1 MKYIKFSLDDEI
13 PVKFKIRRLYPY
25 GLDIA
30 WKYTSKLNFT
40 KYIKLHYSSLYSK
53 VQYLEQLSDNE
64 LIDKYK
70 HLIQE
75 EHCIIKKEKYNIKTN

>member
-1 MKYIKFSLDDEI
+1 MKYIKFSLDDKTL
-13 PVKFKIRRLYPY
+13 VKFKIRRLYPY

-30 WKYTSKLNFT
+30 WKYTEKLNFS
-40 KYIKLHYSSLYSK
+40 KYIKLYCSSLYSQCVK
-53 VQYLEQLSDNE
+53 VKYLEQLSDNE

-75 EHCIIKKEKYNIKTN
+75 EHSIIKNKKRKI

>member
-1 MKYIKFSLDDEI
+1 MKYIKFSLDDET

-30 WKYTSKLNFT
+30 WKYTGKLNFT
-40 KYIKLHYSSLYSK
+40 KYILLHCSSLYSK
-53 VQYLEQLSDNE
+53 VQYLEQLSDSD

-75 EHCIIKKEKYNIKTN
+75 EHSIIKNKKRKI

>member
-1 MKYIKFSLDDEI
+1 MKYINFSLDDETL
-13 PVKFKIRRLYPY
+13 VKFKIRILYPY

-30 WKYTSKLNFT
+30 WKYTGKLNFP
-40 KYIKLHYSSLYSK
+40 KYIKLYYSSLYSQCVK

-75 EHCIIKKEKYNIKTN
+75 EHSIIKNKKRKI

>member
-1 MKYIKFSLDDEI
+1 MKYINFSLDDET
-13 PVKFKIRRLYPY
+13 PVKFKIRKLYPY

-30 WKYTSKLNFT
+30 WKYTGKLNFT
-40 KYIKLHYSSLYSK
+40 KYILLHCSSLYST
-53 VQYLEQLSDNE
+53 YLEQLRDNE

-75 EHCIIKKEKYNIKTN
+75 EHSIIKNKKRKI